1 MKYVLLRALIA
12 FLALVVSACDTTSS
26 SIHEDEVV
34 VESYLVAGEDIST
47 VRLTLT
53 SEIGSRYDASQLG
66 IRNATIFVRLLSE
79 TGDSEFEIEYVHDEN
94 RPGIYIPADPHT
106 ILAERTYALEA
117 RVPGHGIVTAQ
128 TIVPGTFSVQCVNA
142 TSVQYQ
148 GPVQFEQTVTVS
160 AYPGR
165 QSVFVF
171 SLEAL
176 EPSIATLTPFYLDV
190 IYEISSGEEYDASSL
205 DVEELDDFLQ
215 NSSPPI
221 NEGNYIVNPDGT
233 LTIGLPWFAIV
244 FYGESR
250 VHTSAIDDALF
261 DFLRYQQVQQGGTTL
276 SPGEIPNV
284 LDHIEGGRGVF
295 GSFSRIST
303 VVNVLR

>member
-1 MKYVLLRALIA
+1 MKYVLLRTLIA
-12 FLALVVSACDTTSS
+12 FLALAVSACDTTSS

-94 RPGIYIPADPHT
+94 RPGIYLPADPHI
-106 ILAERTYALEA
+106 ILPERTYSLEA
-117 RVPGHGIVTAQ
+117 RVPGHGIVTAR
-128 TIVPGTFSVQCVNA
+128 TIVPGTFSAQPVSA

-190 IYEISSGEEYDASSL
+190 IYEISSGEEYDPSSL

-221 NEGNYIVNPDGT
+221 NEGNYNVNPDGT